1 MFAFSQ
7 AQVDGVNV
15 MSLPDAPKK
24 EVPQLNDEMANLA
37 FVSDLNSKSEPE
49 APKPKTKKD

>member
-15 MSLPDAPKK
+15 MNLPDAPSK
-24 EVPQLNDEMANLA
+24 ETPVLNDEMANLA
-37 FVSDLNSKSEPE
+37 FVSDLNSKTE
-49 APKPKTKKD
+49 A